1 MRRYGGGDEIY
12 ARRRLFAVVG
22 VIAFILILFLLLGG
36 C

>member
-12 ARRRLFAVVG
+12 ARRRLIAIVAIVG
-22 VIAFILILFLLLGG
+22 IIVILFLMLGG

>member
-12 ARRRLFAVVG
+12 ARRRLIAVVAIV
-22 VIAFILILFLLLGG
+22 VIVFILFLMLGG